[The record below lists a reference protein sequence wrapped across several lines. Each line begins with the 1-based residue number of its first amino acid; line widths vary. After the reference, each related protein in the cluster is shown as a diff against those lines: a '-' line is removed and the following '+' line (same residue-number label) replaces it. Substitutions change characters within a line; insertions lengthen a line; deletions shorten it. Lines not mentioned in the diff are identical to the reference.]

1 MSVDLTSATGSFFSI
16 MLTVFNWLSSI
27 EFYIGPLHTNLFKL
41 MISILAIEII
51 FFMLVM
57 GVFDSD

>member
-1 MSVDLTSATGSFFSI
+1 MSVDLTSATANFFNI
-16 MLTVFNWLSSI
+16 MITVFNWLSSI

-41 MISILAIEII
+41 MISILAVQII

-57 GVFDSD
+57 GVFDS

>member
-1 MSVDLTSATGSFFSI
+1 MTVDLTSATGNFFNI
-16 MLTVFNWLSSI
+16 MITVFNWLSSI

-41 MISILAIEII
+41 MISILAAQII

-57 GVFDSD
+57 GVFDS